1 MKSKLP
7 EFLDSYVII
16 SLSKKDFSARDKQR
30 SPSWDFSDLGITRQ
44 ETSYENKKTGL
55 FSLVSAIITR
65 ATFLND
71 GSYIVKNLTTFEEK

>member
-44 ETSYENKKTGL
+44 EEKIMVGKEYLSYLSNMGYKYTKSDIL
-55 FSLVSAIITR
+55 FITINEQVR
-65 ATFLND
+65 DFA
-71 GSYIVKNLTTFEEK
+71 